1 MMASATQPV
10 LTLADVARMAAGDL
24 VVREVPSAPG
34 EREAFLKSGV
44 DGVSIDTRTLAPGQ
58 LFVPLRGGNTD
69 GHRFIPE
76 AFRRGAALTL
86 CERDHYLE
94 WEGREPG
101 PMVVVEDAT
110 AALQRLSRRFR
121 DGWSGLMIGVTGS
134 TGKTTTKDLVA
145 AVLGAAAP
153 TLKTE
158 GNLNNHWGV
167 PLTLMR
173 LRPEHRSA
181 VVEIAM
187 NRPGEIALLAGLARP
202 DAAVITN
209 AGSAHLGG
217 LGSLVAIAREK
228 ASLAAAVPPGRP
240 VFAGADSPRLMT
252 ALRGMKAR
260 IVAYGFAPAAAV
272 RPETLTDLGPDG
284 SRFTVAGF
292 PPVHLRLIGRH
303 QVQNALAALA
313 VAREYAVDPGLA
325 VAALEAA
332 RPSHGRMEVRT
343 LAGAMLLV
351 DCYNANPDSTR
362 AALETLAGWPGARR
376 RIAVLGDML
385 ELGADAAR
393 LHRETGAATRDAALW
408 VVGEHANDY
417 AAGAKRAGIETRVF
431 ADKPALAD
439 ALRALLAP
447 GTVVLVK
454 ASRGAALEDVI
465 ERLGGER

>member
-376 RIAVLGDML
+376 RIAVLGYML

>member
-1 MMASATQPV
+1 
-10 LTLADVARMAAGDL
+10 
-24 VVREVPSAPG
+24 
-34 EREAFLKSGV
+34 
-44 DGVSIDTRTLAPGQ
+44 
-58 LFVPLRGGNTD
+58 
-69 GHRFIPE
+69 
-76 AFRRGAALTL
+76 
-86 CERDHYLE
+86 
-94 WEGREPG
+94 
-101 PMVVVEDAT
+101 MVVVEDAT

-134 TGKTTTKDLVA
+134 SGKTTTKDLVA
-145 AVLGAAAP
+145 AVLSATAP
-153 TLKTE
+153 ALKTE

-173 LRPEHRSA
+173 LRAEHRSA

-209 AGSAHLGG
+209 AGSAHLAG
-217 LGSLVAIAREK
+217 LGSLAAIAREK

-252 ALRGMKAR
+252 ALRAMKAR
-260 IVAYGFAPAAAV
+260 VVGYGFAADAAV
-272 RPETLTDLGPDG
+272 RPETITNLGPDG
-284 SRFTVAGF
+284 SRFMVAGF

-313 VAREYAVDPGLA
+313 VAREYAVDPVLA
-325 VAALEAA
+325 VAALEVE

-343 LAGAMLLV
+343 LAGATLLV

-408 VVGEHANDY
+408 VVGAHAEDY
-417 AAGAKRAGIETRVF
+417 AAGAKRAGVETRVF
-431 ADKPALAD
+431 AGKPALAQ
-439 ALRALLAP
+439 ALRALLQP

-454 ASRGAALEDVI
+454 ASRGAALEEVI
-465 ERLGGER
+465 ERLGEER